1 MNTVPR
7 AAEGTPLTRHMTHS
21 IYASLVELP
30 KCGARPH
37 QRCSGAV
44 SHPDGYP
51 TTIHAGR
58 EAALEHLIE
67 GATAG
72 LTVKQGAEVRAH
84 FAVPVT
90 REVRRALAYVL
101 LRPADRY

>member
-1 MNTVPR
+1 MNAVPR
-7 AAEGTPLTRHMTHS
+7 AAKGTPLTKHMTHS
-21 IYASLVELP
+21 IYAYLVDCP
-30 KCGARPH
+30 KCGARPQ

-58 EAALEHLIE
+58 EETLGHLIE
-67 GATAG
+67 DATAG
-72 LTVKQGAEVRAH
+72 LTAQQATEVRAH

-90 REVRRALAYVL
+90 REVRRALAHVL